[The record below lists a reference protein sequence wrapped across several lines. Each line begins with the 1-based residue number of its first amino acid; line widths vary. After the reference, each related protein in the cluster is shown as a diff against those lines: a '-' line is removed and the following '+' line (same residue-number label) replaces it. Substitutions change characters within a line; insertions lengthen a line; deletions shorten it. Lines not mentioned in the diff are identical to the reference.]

1 MERIRNMDKYYKVI
15 SMLSLILVVVFA
27 FVYHIT
33 VSKVGYEYYDGI
45 LVPNQTDEGIVYTGK
60 TLGHSL
66 DVTVTDDKTVT
77 FAYDHKTYGPYAVI
91 YDETAV
97 ANIKDTS
104 RKLTGV
110 EIRDGEKAIYRGGFF
125 QTYGDDKTIWLV
137 DENGD
142 LSGYGVYFVDSDG
155 VERDADGNP
164 VDRLKPSAGTIL
176 ALTHQPTLTHK
187 GDWQAWF
194 LGTALLLVGILLM
207 MFEKELFHWN
217 LSFEIRNA
225 DKAEMSDWGKV
236 SRRISIT
243 MLVAVALL
251 TYVVGLGNYW

>member
-15 SMLSLILVVVFA
+15 SVLSLILVVVFA

-97 ANIKDTS
+97 GNIEDTS

-110 EIRDGEKAIYRGGFF
+110 EIRNGEEILFRGGFYE
-125 QTYGDDKTIWLV
+125 TYGDGKIFWLFNETGDIEGFDIYYV
-137 DENGD
+137 DG
-142 LSGYGVYFVDSDG
+142 DG

-164 VDRLKPSAGTIL
+164 ADRLKPSAGTIL
-176 ALTHQPTLTHK
+176 GLTHQPTLTHK

-243 MLVAVALL
+243 MLVAMAFL
-251 TYVVGLGNYW
+251 TYVVGLGW

>member
-1 MERIRNMDKYYKVI
+1 MERIRKMDRYYKVL
-15 SMLSLILVVVFA
+15 SVLSLIMAVVFA
-27 FVYHIT
+27 VVYHIT

-45 LVPNQTDEGIVYTGK
+45 LVPDRTAEGTVYTGK
-60 TLGHSL
+60 ALGHSL

-97 ANIKDTS
+97 ANIEDTS

-110 EIRDGEKAIYRGGFF
+110 EIRDGEEIFFRGGFF
-125 QTYGDDKTIWLV
+125 INYGDEKTIWLL
-137 DENGD
+137 DEKGD

-176 ALTHQPTLTHK
+176 ELTHQPTLTHK
-187 GDWQAWF
+187 GEWQAWF
-194 LGTALLLVGILLM
+194 YGTALLLLGILLM
-207 MFEKELFHWN
+207 MFEKELFHWG

-225 DKAEMSDWGKV
+225 DKAEMSGWGKT
-236 SRRISIT
+236 SRRISST

-251 TYVVGLGNYW
+251 LYVMGLGNLW